1 MHRRLICSVLV
12 SLAAVI
18 CGVGEASAASAQVDS
33 NVRQREVRGQT
44 VQSERDE
51 QEALFNYYFRE
62 KDLTYEAKLE
72 NLESEASV
80 PNWRIPYSAA
90 IHPETSGG
98 LSDVRAA
105 PPVGLFARRRT
116 GAGVSAS
123 AVSSGSS
130 ALSVYDRAFNGG
142 QNLAN
147 SYEINRILDGQ
158 RALFPARRMRSSSES
173 WEGYCS
179 GFTASTIRH
188 PEPIRSVDAGRV
200 GGTPGVVLRPSDIKA
215 LLSCIYNRTTP
226 DSFLF
231 LAPPSARD
239 GGPNMGTFH
248 LTLANYV
255 GQAGTPVGM
264 DRSKGQVA
272 WNNPIYAYRV
282 NSVRDAG
289 SEEGLTYKDVE
300 TTVTYSYYS
309 TDTSMQTDL
318 DSGDRVGNRKQS
330 MTLRYKLALDDE
342 GRIVGGRALNSSGH
356 FLWLPL
362 YAVQAKPDGSVQGNP
377 YVDVRKVIAVA
388 RAASLADVQAK
399 FDAATIGPRLDPA
412 VDPASEQPEDADDS
426 DDSDEI

>member
-1 MHRRLICSVLV
+1 MRSKFFCAALIGMAASV
-12 SLAAVI
+12 
-18 CGVGEASAASAQVDS
+18 CGVGQARAAAVDS
-33 NVRQREVRGQT
+33 NVGTREVNGQV

-51 QEALFNYYFRE
+51 QQALFNYYFRNQ
-62 KDLTYEAKLE
+62 DLTYETRLE
-72 NLESEASV
+72 ELKSEASV
-80 PNWRIPYSAA
+80 PTWRIPYSAA

-98 LSDVRAA
+98 LSDARGAA
-105 PPVGLFARRRT
+105 PTIGLFARRRR
-116 GAGVSAS
+116 GEAAPVR
-123 AVSSGSS
+123 SSGSS
-130 ALSVYDRAFNGG
+130 ALNVYDRAFNGG
-142 QNLAN
+142 RSLAN
-147 SYEINRILDGQ
+147 SHEVNRILDGQ
-158 RALFPARRMRSSSES
+158 PALFPARRMRSSSES

-188 PEPIRSVDAGRV
+188 PEPVKSVDAGRV
-200 GGTPGVVLRPSDIKA
+200 GGTPGVVFRPSDIKA

-231 LAPPSARD
+231 LAPPTARD

-272 WNNPIYAYRV
+272 WNNPVYAYRV

-289 SEEGLTYKDVE
+289 SGEGLTYKEVE
-300 TTVTYSYYS
+300 TTVTYSYYG

-330 MTLRYKLALDDE
+330 MTFRYTLALDDE

-356 FLWLPL
+356 FLWIPL

-377 YVDVRKVIAVA
+377 YVDVRKVIDLA
-388 RAASLADVQAK
+388 RAASLPDVQAK

-412 VDPASEQPEDADDS
+412 VDPTSEEADDS
-426 DDSDEI
+426 DES